1 MTMTAPKTGTGKWK
15 KSIVTDIASCD
26 TILFQGKM

>member
-1 MTMTAPKTGTGKWK
+1 MTMTAPMTGTGKWK

-26 TILFQGKM
+26 IISFQGKM